1 LGLRPDTGD
10 CVCRLN
16 VSRETLQANKFI
28 QQLKS
33 IIVRKA
39 LDLFTRLSKDDED
52 NFKKFSEVYGTA
64 MRVGIL
70 ETSSK
75 KDIHKLA
82 SLLRFS
88 STRSDFTSLDEVSW
102 AAEPECHR
110 VNQLTTGIEWMQ
122 QYVENRRG
130 DQKQIF
136 YLAGAGEPP
145 EKLAKSPL
153 VEKPVGRGYEVLLLD
168 APPDE
173 SVMKTLRSYR

>member
-1 LGLRPDTGD
+1 MTCREPKPHIQSSIWTDKGFNH
-10 CVCRLN
+10 RLN

-39 LDLFTRLSKDDED
+39 LDLFTRLSKDDVG

-88 STRSDFTSLDEVSW
+88 STRSEFTSLDEVSGK
-102 AAEPECHR
+102 ATPSLIC
-110 VNQLTTGIEWMQ
+110 VTFC
-122 QYVENRRG
+122 Y
-130 DQKQIF
+130 
-136 YLAGAGEPP
+136 
-145 EKLAKSPL
+145 
-153 VEKPVGRGYEVLLLD
+153 
-168 APPDE
+168 
-173 SVMKTLRSYR
+173 